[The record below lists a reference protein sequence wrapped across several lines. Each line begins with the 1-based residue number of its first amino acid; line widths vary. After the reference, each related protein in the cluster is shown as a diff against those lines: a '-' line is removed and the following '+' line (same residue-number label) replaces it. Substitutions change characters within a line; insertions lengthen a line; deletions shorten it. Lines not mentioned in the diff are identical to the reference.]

1 MSVAN
6 NHMVPLSDIA
16 DWVDTLSFGLVH
28 RIRKKTHPTQ
38 NSVQTVSN
46 SLKSSKKLHSSKDA
60 SLKRRNTT
68 CGDPSRKH
76 KGSMV
81 MDPLSS
87 SGISD
92 TITAAYVFDP
102 SLLESDSCNENDDT
116 FDIERV
122 TNNFRSMSAR
132 PLGVK
137 RSHTLD
143 SSRPARSLSAPLFTS
158 SHDKKLT
165 KKSSLISSHQK
176 AVRAISSPRAKTPNS
191 TRSNSVES
199 KDSERTINSNTTVVP
214 IKPLKRVTI
223 VDTPTDLITGDN
235 IDSAVSPTPLV
246 EQPNDGIVDT
256 KSETSSVFSVEPRF
270 RLVVDDHITA

>member
-92 TITAAYVFDP
+92 TITAA
-102 SLLESDSCNENDDT
+102 
-116 FDIERV
+116 
-122 TNNFRSMSAR
+122 

-165 KKSSLISSHQK
+165 KKSSLIFSHQK